1 LLHFPRAGILTAMD
15 VSGTIEKILCQK
27 SGPIW
32 SITPDATV
40 YDAIALMAEKNVG
53 ALLVMENEKLVGIVS
68 ERDYSRKVM
77 LRGKTSRTS
86 TVREIMTTELTIAH
100 PRETVEECLRFMTEK
115 RIRHL
120 PVMAEGALRGVIS
133 IGDLVKEVIST
144 QSATLDQL
152 RDYISGGY
160 PS

>member
-1 LLHFPRAGILTAMD
+1 MD

-27 SGPIW
+27 NREIW
-32 SITPDATV
+32 SVSPDATV

-53 ALLVMENEKLVGIVS
+53 ALLVMENERLVGIVS

-77 LRGKTSRTS
+77 LRGKTSRNTI
-86 TVREIMTTELTIAH
+86 VREIMTTELTIAH

-120 PVMAEGALRGVIS
+120 PVIADGSLRGVIS
-133 IGDLVKEVIST
+133 IGDLVKEVISA